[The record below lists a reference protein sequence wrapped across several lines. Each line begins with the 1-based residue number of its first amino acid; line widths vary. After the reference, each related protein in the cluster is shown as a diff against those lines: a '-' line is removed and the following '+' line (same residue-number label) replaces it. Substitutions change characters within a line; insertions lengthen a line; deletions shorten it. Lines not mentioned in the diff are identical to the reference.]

1 MADNLTNYQYYGLVG
16 QGVSQISSSLIQGFG
31 TEAAMEV
38 QAGGYGMS
46 AEMLEIQA
54 EQELINAEAQANVR
68 MAQFN
73 QSAAANVA
81 VTTAMGKTG
90 ENQTISA
97 ANYEAALK
105 DVSLMRREGK
115 VKSISARSGASAQR
129 SAARQSEI
137 AADSAMKQGIFGAIG
152 GAAGAVGSYTMIG
165 GGSKPKSTTKSVK

>member
-1 MADNLTNYQYYGLVG
+1 MAELTNYQYYGLVG
-16 QGVSQISSSLIQGFG
+16 QGVSQVSSSLIQGFG
-31 TEAAMEV
+31 TQAAMEV
-38 QAGGYGMS
+38 QAGGYAMS

-73 QSAAANVA
+73 QSAAGNVA
-81 VTTAMGKTG
+81 VTAAMGKTG
-90 ENQTISA
+90 ENQTISD

-129 SAARQSEI
+129 SAAVQSEI

-152 GAAGAVGSYTMIG
+152 GVAGSVGSYSMLG
-165 GGSKPKSTTKSVK
+165 GGSQPKGKN